1 MKKRTKNSL
10 IVLFIL
16 TGFFLLQ
23 ACASAP
29 KLPDPKPGLYVNE
42 EYRFSVA
49 YPENWNPDA
58 LQPGEVLRAANE
70 NPYKLP
76 VITASI
82 GDLQPDSSL
91 DPEAFT
97 KVVAQAIPGTKRF
110 KVLSQEDVTLNDGT
124 AAKAFTYKW
133 TWADGATKLVTGAL
147 ISIKDNKFF
156 TSTATTILGG
166 ETRPEQLLELV
177 KSWKF
182 Y

>member
-1 MKKRTKNSL
+1 MKKAAF
-10 IVLFIL
+10 VLLVLGCFSM
-16 TGFFLLQ
+16 LQ

-49 YPENWNPDA
+49 YPENWKPDT
-58 LQPGEVLRAANE
+58 LQPGEVLRAAND
-70 NPYKLP
+70 NPYKVP
-76 VITASI
+76 VITASVA
-82 GDLQPDSSL
+82 DRQPNSTL
-91 DPEAFT
+91 DPVVFT
-97 KVVAQAIPGTKRF
+97 KIVEQLIPGTKRF

-133 TWADGATKLVTGAL
+133 TWADGATKLLTGAL
-147 ISIKDNKFF
+147 ISMKDGKFF
-156 TSTATTILGG
+156 TSTATTILGD
-166 ETRPEQLLELV
+166 ETKPEQLLEWV

>member
-1 MKKRTKNSL
+1 MKKAA
-10 IVLFIL
+10 IVLLVLGCFVA
-16 TGFFLLQ
+16 LQ

-29 KLPDPKPGLYVNE
+29 KLPDPKPGLYVND
-42 EYRFSVA
+42 EYRFSLT
-49 YPENWNPDA
+49 YPENWKPDA
-58 LQPGEVLRAANE
+58 LQPGEVLRVAND

-76 VITASI
+76 VITASVA
-82 GDLQPDSSL
+82 DLQPDASL

-97 KVVAQAIPGTKRF
+97 KIVEQAIPGTKRF
-110 KVLSQEDVTLNDGT
+110 KILSQEDVTLNDGT

-147 ISIKDNKFF
+147 ISIKDDKFF
-156 TSTATTILGG
+156 TSTATTVLGG
-166 ETRPEQLLELV
+166 DTKPEQLLELV

>member
-1 MKKRTKNSL
+1 MKKAA
-10 IVLFIL
+10 IVLLVLGCFVM
-16 TGFFLLQ
+16 FQ

-42 EYRFSVA
+42 EYRFTVA
-49 YPENWNPDA
+49 YPENWKLDA

-76 VITASI
+76 VITANV
-82 GDLQPDSSL
+82 GDLKADSSL
-91 DPEAFT
+91 DPEAYT
-97 KVVAQAIPGTKRF
+97 KAVEQAIPGTKRF

-147 ISIKDNKFF
+147 ITIKGDKFF
-156 TSTATTILGG
+156 SSNATTILGG
-166 ETRPEQLLELV
+166 ETKPEQLLALV